1 MMNKG
6 DALKIYRILEREYPG
21 VTTELSYRRP
31 HELLF
36 ATILS
41 AQCTDARVNLVTK
54 TLFKKY
60 RSVSDFAEA
69 GRSSLEQDIKS
80 TGFFRNKASHIIASA
95 RMLRKEFGGK
105 VPETME
111 ELLLLPGVARK
122 TANIVLFHG
131 FGITEG
137 IAVDTHVKRISSRL
151 GFTENTSPEKIE
163 KDLMKIFEKGEWGKL
178 TNILIA
184 HGRKICRARKPLCG
198 SCPARSLCQF
208 QEIG

>member
-1 MMNKG
+1 MNKK
-6 DALKIYRILEREYPG
+6 DALKIYRILERAYPG
-21 VTTELSYRRP
+21 VTTELSYRKP

-41 AQCTDARVNLVTK
+41 AQCTDVRVNLVTK
-54 TLFKKY
+54 ELFKKY
-60 RSVSDFAEA
+60 RSVSDFAEV
-69 GRSSLEQDIKS
+69 GRSSLERDIKS
-80 TGFFRNKASHIIASA
+80 TGFFRNKAAHIIGSA

-111 ELLLLPGVARK
+111 ELLRLHGVARK

-137 IAVDTHVKRISSRL
+137 IAVDTHVKRISLRL

-163 KDLMKIFEKGEWGKL
+163 KDLMGIFEKGDWGKL
-178 TNILIA
+178 TNVLIA

-198 SCPARSLCQF
+198 SCPVRELCLF
-208 QEIG
+208 QKSK